1 MATETRSMRMNRRGR
16 ATACSAFAVLLAGMM
31 VADSSAANAQRQ
43 PTRRRQPTIEIRG
56 TVPTPQVV
64 TVRPREVPAYSRQ
77 VLVPRFYDHDF
88 WPEIQ
93 EGYAIMSSG
102 MTPADTLVLAADSV
116 GTPDLFRLPSVPA
129 IAPLRARFATL
140 RKQYEW
146 CAPHWWCPSHRVRV
160 RVPADSS
167 ALFPP
172 RLPPQPMAAAPGA
185 NNANPNA
192 PAALPQVQQRWCA
205 THWWCP
211 PGGIVN
217 TPPSTTPGGT
227 TTPADT
233 TRRPP
238 PTPPDTTRRP
248 PPGTSSAL
256 RQ

>member
-1 MATETRSMRMNRRGR
+1 MATETSNKRRSGGR
-16 ATACSAFAVLLAGMM
+16 ALRWGAFAVLTTVGLALDGTT
-31 VADSSAANAQRQ
+31 ASAQRR
-43 PTRRRQPTIEIRG
+43 PPRRQATIEIRG

-93 EGYAIMSSG
+93 EGYAIMSNR
-102 MTPADTLVLAADSV
+102 MVTPADSLVLAADSV
-116 GTPDLFRLPSVPA
+116 GTPDLFRLPAVS
-129 IAPLRARFATL
+129 PLTPLSARFGYL
-140 RKQYEW
+140 HKQYEW

-160 RVPADSS
+160 RIPADSS

-172 RLPPQPMAAAPGA
+172 RLPPQPMAVAPG
-185 NNANPNA
+185 NANPTGANQ
-192 PAALPQVQQRWCA
+192 LPVVQQRWCA

-217 TPPSTTPGGT
+217 TPPSTTPT
-227 TTPADT
+227 SPTTPADT

-238 PTPPDTTRRP
+238 PTPPDSTRR
-248 PPGTSSAL
+248 PPGTSSAS
-256 RQ
+256 RH